1 MRYLS
6 ILLITFL
13 SPISVFATTT
23 DSVGPTIS
31 VVAPLEATYTVPQ
44 LFYVT
49 VTDETG
55 VASCTLVVSS
65 VYEKQMT
72 YSATASRW
80 EATYTF
86 TTERSANSIR
96 AKCEDAVGNMTTG
109 PSRVMSVHDA
119 PTSDTS
125 GQADTTDATTWER
138 SVIVAK
144 SPILVK
150 LTCPGGEDFT
160 HRCRTVYFLDTT
172 GKRHAFPNE
181 KAYFSWYTDWSGI
194 LEVSETT
201 MASFT
206 LGKNVTYHPGTKMLK
221 FPSVKTVYVVSRYG
235 VLRPVASEPV
245 AIAMYGSDWNTQIDD
260 LSESFGSNYS
270 VGDTVT
276 TSGDFD
282 PSAQH
287 TSVVSINDNF

>member
-1 MRYLS
+1 MKLALRHARLWFQAFTKTDDVQRYS
-6 ILLITFL
+6 F
-13 SPISVFATTT
+13 
-23 DSVGPTIS
+23 VG
-31 VVAPLEATYTVPQ
+31 
-44 LFYVT
+44 
-49 VTDETG
+49 
-55 VASCTLVVSS
+55 
-65 VYEKQMT
+65 K
-72 YSATASRW
+72 R
-80 EATYTF
+80 YTF

-150 LTCPGGEDFT
+150 LTSWRRRFYT
-160 HRCRTVYFLDTT
+160 RCRTVYFLDTT

-206 LGKNVTYHPGTKMLK
+206 LGKMSLIIPNEDVEVPK
-221 FPSVKTVYVVSRYG
+221 R
-235 VLRPVASEPV
+235 
-245 AIAMYGSDWNTQIDD
+245 
-260 LSESFGSNYS
+260 
-270 VGDTVT
+270 
-276 TSGDFD
+276 
-282 PSAQH
+282 
-287 TSVVSINDNF
+287 